1 MLRRIS
7 VVLCVIACC
16 GACARQ
22 QPLIR
27 VAIKTDA
34 DAVRL
39 NLAGA
44 YSFTDLTSGKKLR
57 AGRGGTLAALSVCE
71 QRLCIDDRPLETAA
85 VRVRASKGVGVRTG
99 ETLTW
104 YRGDL
109 DVLADEGGRLSAVN
123 RLGLEDYLAGVL
135 PREVPAAWPMAALQ
149 AQAVASRT
157 YALYRM
163 GQAAGLSCDVSADV
177 LSQVY
182 GGRSAESWRTSR
194 AIKRTRGRAMVSD
207 GHPIPAFFH
216 ASCGGH
222 TEDALVVWNL
232 DSAALRGTACPY
244 CADRPSYSWKRSF
257 SARTL
262 QELLESRGYR
272 IGRIADIGVRQR
284 SLSGRAVT
292 LGIRDKKNRE
302 IALGATEFR
311 ALLGPDVV
319 RSTLFD
325 ITMQGANVELSGHGW
340 GHGVGMCQQGACGM
354 ALEGSSM
361 LDILRFYYSGI
372 TLKKMY

>member
-1 MLRRIS
+1 MCL
-7 VVLCVIACC
+7 IACV

-34 DAVRL
+34 DALRL
-39 NLAGA
+39 SLEGT
-44 YSFTDLTSGKKLR
+44 YSMTDLRTGKVLR
-57 AGRGGTLAALSVCE
+57 KGRGNTTAALSVCE
-71 QRLCIDDRPLETAA
+71 RRLCIDTRPLDTDAI
-85 VRVRASKGVGVRTG
+85 RVQASKGLDVQTG
-99 ETLTW
+99 PELTR

-109 DVLADEGGRLSAVN
+109 DVLTNETGQLSAIN
-123 RLGLEDYLAGVL
+123 RLELEDYLAGVL
-135 PREVPAAWPMAALQ
+135 PREVPASWPMAALQ

-163 GQAAGLSCDVSADV
+163 KQAANLSYDVSADV

-194 AIKRTRGRAMVSD
+194 ALKRTRGRALVYD
-207 GHPIPAFFH
+207 GQLIPAFFH

-244 CADRPSYSWKRSF
+244 CIDRPSYSWKRNF
-257 SARTL
+257 STRTV
-262 QELLESRGYR
+262 QELLGSSGYR
-272 IGRIADIGVRQR
+272 IGRITDIDVRQR

-292 LGIRDKKNRE
+292 LGIRDKNNRE
-302 IALGATEFR
+302 ITLGATEFR
-311 ALLGPDVV
+311 ALLGSDIV

-325 ITMQGANVELSGHGW
+325 ITMQGAYFDLSGHGW

-354 ALEGSSM
+354 ALEGNSM
-361 LDILRFYYSGI
+361 LDILQFYYNGI